1 MPRVPLVMVAPL
13 KEEMYQVL
21 ADESEDVMETD
32 FSVELFL

>member
-13 KEEMYQVL
+13 KEETDQVL
-21 ADESEDVMETD
+21 ADESEDVTETD